1 MTKPTFNP
9 DDLKGTQGLSLRA
22 RALGYLARREHSA
35 KELQR
40 KLLPH
45 VAEGDDLEALLQDFK
60 KRGWLSDERFAEQ
73 VVSAKQSKFGSQKL
87 AHELREKG
95 VAENLVT
102 QATTGVD
109 DLENAKAVWQ
119 KKYGKQ
125 PSDRNEWAKQARF
138 LQSRGFGFDVIKRVL
153 NSTHDEDL

>member
-9 DDLKGTQGLSLRA
+9 DDSKGTQGLSLRA
-22 RALGYLARREHSA
+22 RALWYLARREHSA
-35 KELQR
+35 KELHR

-45 VAEGDDLEALLQDFK
+45 VAEGDDLEALLQDLK

-73 VVSAKQSKFGSQKL
+73 VVNAKQSKFGSQKL

-95 VAENLVT
+95 VAEDLVA
-102 QATTGVD
+102 QATTGIN

-119 KKYGKQ
+119 KKYGKL
-125 PSDRNEWAKQARF
+125 PANRNEWAKQARF
-138 LQSRGFGFDVIKRVL
+138 LQSRGFSFDIIRQVL
-153 NSTHDEDL
+153 RDDSDEII

>member
-9 DDLKGTQGLSLRA
+9 DDFKGGQGLSLRA

-35 KELQR
+35 KELYR

-60 KRGWLSDERFAEQ
+60 KRGWLSDKRFAEQ
-73 VVSAKQSKFGSQKL
+73 VVSAKQGKFGSQKL

-95 VAENLVT
+95 VSEDLVA
-102 QATTGVD
+102 QATTGID

-119 KKYGKQ
+119 KKFGTL
-125 PSDRNEWAKQARF
+125 PANRNEWAKQARF
-138 LQSRGFGFDVIKRVL
+138 LQSRGYGFDVIKRVL
-153 NSTHDEDL
+153 NSTTDDE